1 MSTSDY
7 SKLFEGFLKDRGM
20 EDIVD
25 NIDVGQFGEQ
35 SGMGTEHIL
44 VCFIDRIR
52 KLHTRTNLRS
62 LLLYWIGQQ
71 HLTARI

>member
-1 MSTSDY
+1 M
-7 SKLFEGFLKDRGM
+7 
-20 EDIVD
+20 D
-25 NIDVGQFGEQ
+25 NIDVGLFGEQ
-35 SGMGTEHIL
+35 SGMGTEHML
-44 VCFIDRIR
+44 VGFIDRIR